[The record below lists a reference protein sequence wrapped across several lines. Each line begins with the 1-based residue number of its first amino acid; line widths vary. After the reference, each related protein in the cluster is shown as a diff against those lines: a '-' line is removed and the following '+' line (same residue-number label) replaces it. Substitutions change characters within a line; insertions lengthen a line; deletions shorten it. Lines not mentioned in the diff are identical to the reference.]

1 MLQRLFGRN
10 AIFRIVN
17 KDPLQKVQEQP
28 VEVGITLR
36 NILGRLILASMAST
50 LHHLSNNAGFN
61 PLANDALHHGQVLQ
75 IIVSLEKCIAGEE
88 LNENAANTPD
98 VTGETPTQIEN
109 DLRCPVM
116 SSGDNRRVV
125 LVIEGGRSKIN
136 QSNLT
141 IQEDASLTCCPRCCM
156 RGGWDCSVVG
166 ERLIRVVHEQDVL
179 GFKVGVDEV
188 KVMED

>member
-1 MLQRLFGRN
+1 
-10 AIFRIVN
+10 
-17 KDPLQKVQEQP
+17 
-28 VEVGITLR
+28 
-36 NILGRLILASMAST
+36 MASA
-50 LHHLSNNAGFN
+50 LHNLFDN
-61 PLANDALHHGQVLQ
+61 PRLDLMANDAFHHGQVLE
-75 IIVSLEKCIAGEE
+75 VVVCLEKRIAREE
-88 LNENAANTPD
+88 LNKNAADTPD
-98 VTGETPTQIEN
+98 VTGETPAQIQN

-116 SSGDNRRVV
+116 SSRDNRRVV

>member
-1 MLQRLFGRN
+1 
-10 AIFRIVN
+10 
-17 KDPLQKVQEQP
+17 
-28 VEVGITLR
+28 
-36 NILGRLILASMAST
+36 MAST
-50 LHHLSNNAGFN
+50 LHNLLDNARLN
-61 PLANDALHHGQVLQ
+61 LMANDAFHHGQVFQ
-75 IIVSLEKCIAGEE
+75 VVVCLEKCIPREE

-98 VTGETPTQIEN
+98 ITGETPAQIEN

-116 SSGDNRRVV
+116 SSGDNRRVI

-141 IQEDASLTCCPRCCM
+141 IQEDASLTCCSRCCM